1 VYILILDSNQLQKN
15 LFFIQLQKIGVY
27 MLINK
32 NNLPLV
38 AMDFMNETH
47 FEDVEIIN
55 ELYKYIL
62 EYEKEQNE
70 LSLKNLE
77 IKYKEWITHTENH
90 FETEEIQMRE
100 KGFFAYEFHKNEH
113 NINLSEIKQL
123 FNNFQ
128 ETKNILELKSYFEN
142 NLVSWLVNHI
152 QTMDTVTAMFFKTG
166 MSPCSMH

>member
-1 VYILILDSNQLQKN
+1 
-15 LFFIQLQKIGVY
+15 

-32 NNLPLV
+32 NDLPLV
-38 AMDFMNETH
+38 SMDFMNDTH

-55 ELYKYIL
+55 ELYKDIL
-62 EYEKEQNE
+62 EYEKEQSE
-70 LSLKNLE
+70 LNLKSLE
-77 IKYKEWITHTENH
+77 DKYKEWITHTENH

-113 NINLSEIKQL
+113 NMNLSEIKQL
-123 FNNFQ
+123 FDNFE
-128 ETKNILELKSYFEN
+128 ETKNILELKNYFEN

-166 MSPCSMH
+166 MSPCAMH

>member
-1 VYILILDSNQLQKN
+1 
-15 LFFIQLQKIGVY
+15 

-55 ELYKYIL
+55 ELYKDIL

-70 LSLKNLE
+70 STQKIFE
-77 IKYKEWITHTENH
+77 TRYKEWIIHTQNH
-90 FETEEIQMRE
+90 FEAEEIQMRE
-100 KGFFAYEFHKNEH
+100 KGFFAYECHKNEH
-113 NINLSEIKQL
+113 NLNLSEIKGL
-123 FNNFQ
+123 FSNF
-128 ETKNILELKSYFEN
+128 ENTKNISELKEYFEN

-152 QTMDTVTAMFFKTG
+152 QTMDTVTAMFLKTE
-166 MSPCSMH
+166 MSSCCM

>member
-1 VYILILDSNQLQKN
+1 
-15 LFFIQLQKIGVY
+15 

-55 ELYKYIL
+55 ELYKDIL

-70 LSLKNLE
+70 STQKIFE
-77 IKYKEWITHTENH
+77 TRYKEWIIHTQNH
-90 FETEEIQMRE
+90 FEAEEIQMRE
-100 KGFFAYEFHKNEH
+100 KGFFAYECHKNEH
-113 NINLSEIKQL
+113 NLNLSEIKQL

-128 ETKNILELKSYFEN
+128 ETKNISELKEYFEN

-152 QTMDTVTAMFFKTG
+152 QTMDTVTAMFLKTEMG
-166 MSPCSMH
+166 SCCM